1 MMNQRAAQT
10 GLAESRKTTAQ
21 INAQRTYDAAV
32 KSEKD
37 NLFKQNKAKFNMDYT
52 DPELDSQAIANVNK
66 RLTPAMKSL
75 LYPEGMPT
83 LETPAVPPPAAPAAA
98 KSFTAIVDGKTFTFP
113 SKEAADTFKKRAKEL
128 NPQATIK

>member
-1 MMNQRAAQT
+1 
-10 GLAESRKTTAQ
+10 
-21 INAQRTYDAAV
+21 
-32 KSEKD
+32 
-37 NLFKQNKAKFNMDYT
+37 
-52 DPELDSQAIANVNK
+52 
-66 RLTPAMKSL
+66 MKSL